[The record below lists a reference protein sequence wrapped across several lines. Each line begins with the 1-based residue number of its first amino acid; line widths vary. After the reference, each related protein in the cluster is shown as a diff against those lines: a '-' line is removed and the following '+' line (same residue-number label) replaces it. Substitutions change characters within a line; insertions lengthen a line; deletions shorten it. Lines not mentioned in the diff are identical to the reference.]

1 MLEQTQDE
9 IAIAILKKLHKS
21 ERTLPAAVSGALI
34 QSSNGA
40 NNPNALIERI
50 HRFGKLPY
58 NRLLGHMTKDEILA
72 RKTGVRWKCR
82 PDGKQGKHKTVSHA
96 SHSPW

>member
-40 NNPNALIERI
+40 NSHYGAAQGGCR
-50 HRFGKLPY
+50 RSRYQKLGSKP
-58 NRLLGHMTKDEILA
+58 
-72 RKTGVRWKCR
+72 
-82 PDGKQGKHKTVSHA
+82 
-96 SHSPW
+96 

>member
-40 NNPNALIERI
+40 NR
-50 HRFGKLPY
+50 RG
-58 NRLLGHMTKDEILA
+58 
-72 RKTGVRWKCR
+72 C
-82 PDGKQGKHKTVSHA
+82 
-96 SHSPW
+96 